1 MQVEEPVKCVFG
13 CEKQAQA
20 MLIDR
25 DWCERNCETEDVYER
40 IQRPNRCFW
49 HFAKFGLDMRKK

>member
-1 MQVEEPVKCVFG
+1 MQVKEPVKCVFG

-25 DWCERNCETEDVYER
+25 DWCERNCEDS
-40 IQRPNRCFW
+40 
-49 HFAKFGLDMRKK
+49 AA